1 MTLLFLMLFSSY
13 NFGNIEDVI
22 GYDNYVLTNLSS
34 SPKFTS
40 YLIDKDV
47 TRSDEPRFK
56 VRVSNRKFNGLS
68 FINYETG
75 IETFTNLFP
84 IEDGYYFLISQKT
97 LMRLTA
103 IKSLNEIKVTC
114 DYKYTCECK
123 CETKEVV
130 KVEYKTEIK
139 YQKEINW
146 WYVVGGTILGF
157 IAGGIVGYNL

>member
-1 MTLLFLMLFSSY
+1 MTLLFFILFNAY
-13 NFGNIEDVI
+13 NFSNIEDVI
-22 GYDNYVLTNLSS
+22 GYDNYVITNLSS

-47 TRSDEPRFK
+47 SRSDEPRFK
-56 VRVSNRKFNGLS
+56 VRVTNRKFNGLS

-75 IETFTNLFP
+75 NEMFSNLFP

-103 IKSLNEIKVTC
+103 LKNMNEIKVTC

-130 KVEYKTEIK
+130 KIEYKTIVK
-139 YQKEINW
+139 YEKETNW
-146 WYVVGGTILGF
+146 YYVAGGIALGF
-157 IAGGIVGYNL
+157 IVGGIVGYNY